1 MQTTESMF
9 GILIRQR
16 EDSFLVP
23 GRTRVSLESSHKWQ
37 PTNKS
42 RTQINK
48 SSIMLGIDQYKF
60 YWQFLACRRAPARD
74 GIPSLAKSFPILYTI
89 AHLRNLLLTTY
100 YLLFGVGS
108 EHKHPTVCHPPDGWM
123 DGWIGWLTC
132 GWTSEF
138 NENN

>member
-1 MQTTESMF
+1 MQMTESMF

-16 EDSFLVP
+16 EDSFLVS
-23 GRTRVSLESSHKWQ
+23 GRTRVRLESSHKWQ

-60 YWQFLACRRAPARD
+60 YWQFLACWRAPARD

-89 AHLRNLLLTTY
+89 AHLRTYFLLLTTY
-100 YLLFGVGS
+100 YSGWGVNTNIQQCVI
-108 EHKHPTVCHPPDGWM
+108 HQMDGWM
-123 DGWIGWLTC
+123 DGWLTC
-132 GWTSEF
+132 GWTLEF

>member
-1 MQTTESMF
+1 MTESMF

-16 EDSFLVP
+16 EDSFLVS
-23 GRTRVSLESSHKWQ
+23 GRTRVRLESRHKWQ

-89 AHLRNLLLTTY
+89 AHLRTYFLLLTIRGGEWTQTSN
-100 YLLFGVGS
+100 GVS
-108 EHKHPTVCHPPDGWM
+108 STRWM
-123 DGWIGWLTC
+123 DRWMDGWLTC